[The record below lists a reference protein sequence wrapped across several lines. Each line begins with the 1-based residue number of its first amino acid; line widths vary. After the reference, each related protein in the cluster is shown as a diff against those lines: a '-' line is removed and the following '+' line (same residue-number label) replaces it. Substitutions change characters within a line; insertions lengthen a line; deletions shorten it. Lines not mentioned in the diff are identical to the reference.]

1 MKLNASTLRY
11 QINKYRNDEDQTVDY
26 YIRQNEE
33 LRFELSMVKKMKET
47 DQDDDLCMVVFG

>member
-47 DQDDDLCMVVFG
+47 DQDDELCMVVFG